1 MKKFW
6 NERSLAIALMLMF
19 LSSWAV
25 QAWTGWLE
33 FKASQSDRQQATEL
47 FGSHGYVWSFLQA
60 TMENWQSEFLQL
72 LTFVVLTAFLVY
84 KGSPESKD
92 RDEDIKAALG
102 RIELRLDGVEGR
114 TRPIADS
121 GPSTD
126 KLGDFRGR

>member
-6 NERSLAIALMLMF
+6 NERNLAIALMLLF
-19 LSSWAV
+19 LGSWAV

-33 FKASQSDRQQATEL
+33 FRAEQSDHQQAAEL
-47 FGSHGYVWSFLQA
+47 FGSNGYVWSFLQA

-92 RDEDIKAALG
+92 RDEDIKAVLA
-102 RIELRLDGVEGR
+102 RIEQRLDGIDRQGQPVSS
-114 TRPIADS
+114 S
-121 GPSTD
+121 GPPTNAS
-126 KLGDFRGR
+126 GDHPGR

>member
-6 NERSLAIALMLMF
+6 KERNLAIALMLLF

-33 FKASQSDRQQATEL
+33 FKADQSDHQQAAEL
-47 FGSHGYVWSFLQA
+47 FGSHGYLWSFLQA

-102 RIELRLDGVEGR
+102 RIELRLDGIEGR
-114 TRPIADS
+114 ARPISSS
-121 GPSTD
+121 GPTTNA
-126 KLGDFRGR
+126 LGDHRDN